1 MKMTSIVS
9 FQKKIFIFLTCRDI
23 RYRISC
29 REWTGDRRLCSRV
42 CSNFKSQ
49 NMWEFWYSQVFGIF
63 CLPNNWIYN
72 KKWCG
77 INEFSECPL

>member
-29 REWTGDRRLCSRV
+29 REWNGDRRLCSRV

-49 NMWEFWYSQVFGIF
+49 NM
-63 CLPNNWIYN
+63 
-72 KKWCG
+72 
-77 INEFSECPL
+77 